1 MQNFCNYVFQECR
14 ISAFLKIKIQDK
26 MHLYSTILHTP
37 LIVRDAL
44 QYHNSLLI
52 FKKTTFHTI
61 QVNNK
66 NYKSKEFVNRYILNL
81 DLNTVTDDDS
91 LMSNGNLFHNFGAA
105 TEYALSP

>member
-44 QYHNSLLI
+44 QYHNS
-52 FKKTTFHTI
+52 
-61 QVNNK
+61 
-66 NYKSKEFVNRYILNL
+66 
-81 DLNTVTDDDS
+81 
-91 LMSNGNLFHNFGAA
+91 
-105 TEYALSP
+105 